1 MNRLTISMLTILLL
15 TGCTSQ
21 QIDQMQRDEQ
31 SAEQLYTATTRATAS
46 ARQSLATMPSNS
58 PGRDQSLKVVTAAEK
73 GEQTARLALDVAKA
87 ALDAAQKKDAADPAL
102 AAAVSRAVGAIPSPW
117 AAVLASL
124 LPAAIPLA
132 VSVIQSVK
140 LGRANQ
146 TVAHVTQQ
154 LQEHK
159 AALEAITPSAPSLA
173 PTSSLPPRG

>member
-1 MNRLTISMLTILLL
+1 MNRLTLSIITLLLL

-31 SAEQLYTATTRATAS
+31 SAEQLYAATTQAAAT
-46 ARQSLATMPSNS
+46 ARQSLAAMPANA
-58 PGRDQSLKVVTAAEK
+58 PGRDQSLKVITAAEK
-73 GEQTARLALDVAKA
+73 TEQTSRLALDVAKA
-87 ALDAAQKKDAADPAL
+87 ALDAAQKKDAADPVL
-102 AAAVSRAVGAIPSPW
+102 AAAVSKAVGAIPSPW

-124 LPAAIPLA
+124 IPATIPLV
-132 VSVIQSVK
+132 VSIVQSVK
-140 LGRANQ
+140 LGRAHQ

-159 AALEAITPSAPSLA
+159 AALEAITPTAPNLD